1 MEKVIELPVEKLK
14 PNPWNVNFLLDYERA
29 RLRDAMVRHGS
40 KAVPP
45 ILVRKKNGVYE
56 IVDGEQRWSI
66 AKELGWKTIPAI
78 IMSLSDD
85 EVKRLCL
92 SYNILRGRADW
103 FKLAEIMAQEAEKG
117 ANLEAAYSPVL
128 ELQEIGAVLALNE
141 LESKARRILRKEHLR
156 RPLSLSQLEIIV
168 KFPKK
173 LQPRI
178 AQAVVEKQLG
188 LGGLK
193 HLLLVYGTREEKP
206 EKPAEAEKPAKPEKP
221 AKLEAAAK
229 EEVAAEEEEAD
240 EKEAEEYGEEEVE
253 AKAEKVAKAAEEKA
267 VYFICE
273 CGVQYRVDFEKKT
286 IERVKKE
293 RGMDIFQFES
303 TLPAMLEV
311 KCPRCGAK
319 GKVDVSGGE
328 VEWSI

>member
-14 PNPWNVNFLLDYERA
+14 PNPWNVNFLLDYERT
-29 RLRDAMVRHGS
+29 RLRDAMAKQGS

-45 ILVRKKNGVYE
+45 IMVREKNGIYE

-66 AKELGWKTIPAI
+66 AMELGWKTIPAI
-78 IMSLSDD
+78 VKNFDDD

-103 FKLAEIMAQEAEKG
+103 FKLAEIMAQEAERG
-117 ANLEAAYSPVL
+117 ADLEAVYSPIL
-128 ELQEIGAVLALNE
+128 ESQEIGVVLALNE
-141 LESKARRILRKEHLR
+141 LEPKAKRILRKEHLR

-173 LQPRI
+173 LQPKI
-178 AQAVVEKQLG
+178 AQAFVEKQLG
-188 LGGLK
+188 LGGLR
-193 HLLLVYGTREEKP
+193 HLLLVYGAREEKIEKP
-206 EKPAEAEKPAKPEKP
+206 AKAEKPAEPMKP

-229 EEVAAEEEEAD
+229 EEAAAEEVEAE
-240 EKEAEEYGEEEVE
+240 EKEAEGYRGEEVK
-253 AKAEKVAKAAEEKA
+253 AKAEKVAEAAEEKA
-267 VYFICE
+267 AYFICE
-273 CGVQYRVDFEKKT
+273 CGIQYRVDFEKKA
-286 IERVKKE
+286 IERVRKE
-293 RGMDIFQFES
+293 RGMDIFHLES
-303 TLPAMLEV
+303 TLPATLEV

-328 VEWSI
+328 VEWRL